1 MKLLFIGD
9 VVGQIGRDTV
19 RRVLPEL
26 KRKEGIQAVIANGE
40 NSANSNGISKNS
52 AEDLFTS
59 GVDVITT
66 GNHVFRR
73 KDAYDYLDSE
83 AAVIRPANLYPGAPG
98 KGSYL
103 LDMGR
108 FQIYVINLMGRA
120 YMDPCDNP
128 FLCADRLVQ
137 QAPCKNIFVDFHA
150 EATAEK
156 ICMGQ
161 YLDGKVTAV
170 IGTHTHV
177 QTADETILPG
187 GTGYLTDAGMVGPV
201 HSVIG
206 VKSEIA
212 VSKMVTGM
220 PARFEYADGPC
231 CFSAVILEIDP
242 ATGKS
247 THIKRIL
254 LK

>member
-161 YLDGKVTAV
+161 YLDG
-170 IGTHTHV
+170 
-177 QTADETILPG
+177 TILPG

>member
-9 VVGQIGRDTV
+9 VIGRIGRETV
-19 RRVLPEL
+19 RRILPGL
-26 KRKEGIQAVIANGE
+26 KRKEGFDAVIANGE
-40 NSANSNGISKNS
+40 NSSNANGISKNS

-59 GVDVITT
+59 GVDIITT

-73 KDAYDYLDSE
+73 RDAYDYLDSDVP
-83 AAVIRPANLYPGAPG
+83 VIRPANLYPGAPG
-98 KGSYL
+98 KGAYL

-108 FQIYVINLMGRA
+108 FQLYVVNLIGRS
-120 YMDPCDNP
+120 YMEPCDNP
-128 FLCADRLVQ
+128 FLCADKLIRE
-137 QAPCKNIFVDFHA
+137 APCKNIFVDFHA

-161 YLDGKVTAV
+161 YLDGKVSAV

-177 QTADETILPG
+177 QTADEMILTG
-187 GTGYLTDAGMVGPV
+187 GTGYLTDAGMVGPI

-212 VSKMVTGM
+212 IPKMVTGM

-231 CFSAVILEIDP
+231 QFCAVRLFLDP
-242 ATGKS
+242 MTGK
-247 THIKRIL
+247 TTQIERIL

>member
-9 VVGQIGRDTV
+9 VVGQIGRDAV

-66 GNHVFRR
+66 GNHIFRR

-128 FLCADRLVQ
+128 FLCADRLIQ